1 MGNYLANSF
10 NFYKDNGCV
19 FENNNSIMTAVA
31 LSSPRKTDVIK
42 ESDTLSKTSKFFS
55 VVQLSA
61 VVTMEKLQNESK
73 DRNFFLSKPVCSKLS
88 NFPYFSNAPPI
99 ANGNSEEKA
108 KETYTVSQV
117 TIDRYYT
124 RIGIGSFASI
134 DRQNFQKNS
143 KPAKSGSILNS
154 NPYRCCSNSR
164 QQAGPNNFI
173 LTSLINMVE
182 MPVLLN
188 TDQEAPITCK
198 VSSGE
203 HRAGVSFFVNL
214 NEPYKQYPLNENYK
228 FALHDDRY
236 SSSGDSFCSVQYCS
250 DVDEASLCDED
261 FIVFEEQ
268 TFDEEDD
275 VFYEFTLNDCV
286 RMDSLKCLKGSSGE
300 SRCSIDSKRVVETIK
315 CSNLVSRKCKQA
327 HIEKTSNV
335 EQEKVSHETS
345 RKVHFRTALDL
356 VIIHHMKQWDFAY
369 REARKGPWE
378 LAAADR
384 CRFWRRIKELDEVIS
399 PCLQRKLQSIK
410 KL

>member
-10 NFYKDNGCV
+10 NFYKDNDCV

-42 ESDTLSKTSKFFS
+42 ESETLSKTSKFFS
-55 VVQLSA
+55 VVQLSP
-61 VVTMEKLQNESK
+61 VVTMETLQNESK
-73 DRNFFLSKPVCSKLS
+73 DRNFFLSRPVCRKLS
-88 NFPYFSNAPPI
+88 NFPYFANVAPT

-108 KETYTVSQV
+108 KVSQV

-143 KPAKSGSILNS
+143 KTAKSDSILNS

-164 QQAGPNNFI
+164 QQAGPNNLF
-173 LTSLINMVE
+173 LTPLINMVE
-182 MPVLLN
+182 RPGSLD
-188 TDQEAPITCK
+188 TGQEAPTITGK

-203 HRAGVSFFVNL
+203 HRAGVSFFVDL

-228 FALHDDRY
+228 FALHDERY

-250 DVDEASLCDED
+250 DVNEASLCDED

-268 TFDEEDD
+268 IFDEEDND
-275 VFYEFTLNDCV
+275 FYEFTLNDCV

-300 SRCSIDSKRVVETIK
+300 SRCSIDSKSVVESIK

-327 HIEKTSNV
+327 HIEKTGNV
-335 EQEKVSHETS
+335 EQEKVSHATS
-345 RKVHFRTALDL
+345 RKVHFRTDVDL
-356 VIIHHMKQWDFAY
+356 AIIHYMKQWDFAY

-384 CRFWRRIKELDEVIS
+384 CRFGRRIKELDQVIS